1 MYMSPPGL
9 SAGSYFGIGIVT
21 MKRLFLVFSLLLSMA
36 ASTVAVSAQVDG
48 VEAPDIPETDI
59 EGAQIAYSRMYS
71 VDFMALMDDP
81 DVDLETDMAA
91 MMRSM
96 SIQGIQF
103 DSEDNAK
110 AYVELSM
117 DALDEAMESDPE
129 TMEGMEASELEGF
142 DVDGI
147 VVSMDMP
154 DVGIAMTLILFVDGD
169 QVFQI
174 SATDADV
181 ETSRATAESLVEYV
195 LDNEVQTE
203 EVTFNE
209 DGTST
214 GGVFDRMPAADHE
227 LVGDLTSVTDMELM
241 PPAGE

>member
-1 MYMSPPGL
+1 
-9 SAGSYFGIGIVT
+9 

-48 VEAPDIPETDI
+48 VEAPDIPDVEI
-59 EGAQIAYSRMYS
+59 EGAEVAYSRLYS
-71 VDFMALMDDP
+71 VDFMALMEDP
-81 DVDLETDMAA
+81 DVDLEADMSA

-103 DSEDNAK
+103 DNEDNAK
-110 AYVELSM
+110 AYVE
-117 DALDEAMESDPE
+117 DNIAAIDEAMESDPE
-129 TMEGMEASELEGF
+129 TMEGIEVSELEGF

-147 VVSMDMP
+147 VISMDMP
-154 DVGIAMTLILFVDGD
+154 DVGIAVSMVLFVDGD

-174 SATDADV
+174 SATEANV
-181 ETSRATAESLVEYV
+181 ETARATAESLVEYV
-195 LDNEVQTE
+195 LENDVQDE

-227 LVGDLTSVTDMELM
+227 LVGDLTSVSDMELM
-241 PPAGE
+241 PPAAE